1 MNITR
6 CPKLNFVFL
15 RCVLVHSE
23 LQLSQDSIFKML
35 KRQAKSMY
43 TRLLSCTYL
52 TLWAFLSTWVFIL
65 SLLNFFNNMWKPKN
79 GQQKSACGSSV
90 APVLFDLLMVHQ
102 SSQLLTPHH
111 TSVLL
116 PLLVPVYC
124 SSQWQTAFSST
135 DHLFH
140 LSSSFWPHSF
150 LSILFLVLQ
159 LDKAHVISPRNTNW
173 WVWSSTCL
181 RWL

>member
-1 MNITR
+1 MSWFTQNCSCLKIVSSK
-6 CPKLNFVFL
+6 CWKDKQKACILDYYPIPILPF
-15 RCVLVHSE
+15 E
-23 LQLSQDSIFKML
+23 LFFPFSS
-35 KRQAKSMY
+35 
-43 TRLLSCTYL
+43 
-52 TLWAFLSTWVFIL
+52 WVFIL
-65 SLLNFFNNMWKPKN
+65 SLVHFFNNMWKPKN

-90 APVLFDLLMVHQ
+90 APVLFDLLTVHQ
-102 SSQLLTPHH
+102 SSQPLTPHR

-124 SSQWQTAFSST
+124 SSQWQTVFSST